1 MNIPG
6 TFGLVTVE
14 KWVDYQRNGIELKT
28 IYNGHDITHRCIAAD
43 DRAGWALILRKRD
56 GHPYIDRDRN
66 TAAKALLVGSV
77 EFKVE

>member
-28 IYNGHDITHRCIAAD
+28 IYNGHDITHRCMPQMIE
-43 DRAGWALILRKRD
+43 RM
-56 GHPYIDRDRN
+56 
-66 TAAKALLVGSV
+66 GSHLTQTRRTPLHRPRPQHGCQSPARGV
-77 EFKVE
+77 C